1 MLKKL
6 IVLAAA
12 FALAACADKV
22 VEITLPA
29 LAAGEALPSEPLPE
43 DVSFSLREAPA
54 RVTRTAP
61 RSARDRMCSP
71 T

>member
-12 FALAACADKV
+12 FALAACAERV
-22 VEITLPA
+22 VEIVPPA

-43 DVSFSLREAPA
+43 LVGFSLREAPA
-54 RVTRTAP
+54 RKTRTAP
-61 RSARDRMCSP
+61 RSARDRMCR
-71 T
+71 TT